1 MMNKFWW
8 GSNSSGTGINWKTWH
23 ALCHSKVEGGMGF
36 KSFVHFN
43 QALLAKQAWRIFSD
57 PTSLLH
63 RVLKPRYFKNSHF
76 LDAGTGLYPS
86 LTWRGIVWG
95 KELLIEGLRWK
106 VGNGQTIVCAT
117 DPWIPGITYL
127 KPLLFK
133 GRDLNMKVSDLILNN
148 GRWNLTLLQ
157 SLFLASDVEKIMS
170 IPLSFFNQTDHLLWH
185 HENNGCYTV
194 KSGYSLALK
203 LEEQQPNTSNT
214 AAMSWWKKFWALSIP
229 SKVRIFLWRAIQ
241 DCLPVLDILYS
252 RHISDS
258 NICPLCHREKETI
271 LHALFHCKRPKKF
284 WRLSNFVVGDLLHT
298 HVSLKDIFLHIS
310 LIWSN
315 LELEQFACIL
325 WSLWTERN
333 NERHGSKTQ
342 PIELLLFK
350 AMTYL
355 DEFHTARGVNNSHQQ
370 PISQQQP
377 SDASHDSRSSTTI
390 PKWLNPPSGR
400 LKLNTD
406 AAVSKATQITGFG
419 AILRSSSG
427 DCIAAMSR
435 PFPGYFK
442 PEIMEALALL
452 HSLKW
457 LKDLQLQVDFIETD
471 SLLLVHGLKS
481 TQATISDFHCL
492 LADIQLLVSNFP
504 GVQISHVKR
513 GANTAAHTLAKF
525 ALTVDTDCLWLEE
538 LPPPLMSI
546 VL

>member
-1 MMNKFWW
+1 
-8 GSNSSGTGINWKTWH
+8 
-23 ALCHSKVEGGMGF
+23 
-36 KSFVHFN
+36 
-43 QALLAKQAWRIFSD
+43 
-57 PTSLLH
+57 
-63 RVLKPRYFKNSHF
+63 
-76 LDAGTGLYPS
+76 
-86 LTWRGIVWG
+86 
-95 KELLIEGLRWK
+95 
-106 VGNGQTIVCAT
+106 
-117 DPWIPGITYL
+117 
-127 KPLLFK
+127 
-133 GRDLNMKVSDLILNN
+133 
-148 GRWNLTLLQ
+148 
-157 SLFLASDVEKIMS
+157 
-170 IPLSFFNQTDHLLWH
+170 
-185 HENNGCYTV
+185 
-194 KSGYSLALK
+194 
-203 LEEQQPNTSNT
+203 
-214 AAMSWWKKFWALSIP
+214 
-229 SKVRIFLWRAIQ
+229 
-241 DCLPVLDILYS
+241 
-252 RHISDS
+252 
-258 NICPLCHREKETI
+258 
-271 LHALFHCKRPKKF
+271 
-284 WRLSNFVVGDLLHT
+284 
-298 HVSLKDIFLHIS
+298 
-310 LIWSN
+310 
-315 LELEQFACIL
+315 
-325 WSLWTERN
+325 
-333 NERHGSKTQ
+333 
-342 PIELLLFK
+342 
-350 AMTYL
+350 MTYL

-377 SDASHDSRSSTTI
+377 SDASHNSRSSTTI

-435 PFPGYFK
+435 PFPGCFK